1 MSTKVDLT
9 PHGLYSTPPIFVRGA
24 TGDSD
29 CRFRF
34 RMGALGRDTLLV
46 TDETSKVER
55 RVPKAKREGGPDGAD
70 LGRWGWGWAVRGR
83 VVSLAAL
90 VGKTKTYLL

>member
-1 MSTKVDLT
+1 MGST
-9 PHGLYSTPPIFVRGA
+9 PHIFVRGRLRL
-24 TGDSD
+24 
-29 CRFRF
+29 CRFPFRF
-34 RMGALGRDTLLV
+34 RMGRDTLLV

-70 LGRWGWGWAVRGR
+70 LGRWGWAWAVRGR

-90 VGKTKTYLL
+90 VGKTLNKD